1 MSELNTLQF
10 NYQVH
15 INAHTTSSSSSAVLG
30 DLQTICVV
38 SVDLDLDLT
47 SVSRTLEL
55 FIMFIIKLKFEI
67 TLFWLKFPQ
76 IHIC

>member
-1 MSELNTLQF
+1 MLQA
-10 NYQVH
+10 NIRLIDKLRPNHGKTNHNV
-15 INAHTTSSSSSAVLG
+15 NEN
-30 DLQTICVV
+30 VV
-38 SVDLDLDLT
+38 GSTDKCMFLKKVDLDLT